1 MRVYVFNF
9 NKRKRI
15 FVRILFLCLI
25 FFLCFVITTK
35 IFFPIKYFDSIKKYS
50 AKYNLDPSFVCAI
63 IYTESKF
70 NSNSISHKNAIGLM
84 QIKTTTADW
93 IAKKIEFKNYDAK
106 KLFDPDTN
114 INFGCFYFKYL
125 LVKFDNNYD
134 FAFCAYNAGLGNL
147 SKWIE
152 KYSHDKKK
160 LFYIPFKETKN
171 YLARVKFY
179 QKIYALRLKFLIVK

>member
-15 FVRILFLCLI
+15 FVRILFLCLM
-25 FFLCFVITTK
+25 FFLCFVIATK

-63 IYTESKF
+63 IYTER
-70 NSNSISHKNAIGLM
+70 
-84 QIKTTTADW
+84 
-93 IAKKIEFKNYDAK
+93 FKNYDAK

-125 LVKFDNNYD
+125 LDQFDNNYD

-152 KYSHDKKK
+152 KYSHDKQK